1 MYGMALSYC
10 LVMLNSSVPLSFA
23 ASVIIVYHYE
33 QFTQT
38 RTAFASLTQDHIIS
52 LLFHETTLLD
62 NCLDSL
68 HTVTSSQPF
77 LIPLSREHLL
87 HELHGIRYT

>member
-38 RTAFASLTQDHIIS
+38 RTAFASLGPGSHYK
-52 LLFHETTLLD
+52 
-62 NCLDSL
+62 
-68 HTVTSSQPF
+68 
-77 LIPLSREHLL
+77 LIVS
-87 HELHGIRYT
+87 